1 MHGLLGQS
9 AMNNHARHQIDEP
22 IHVLA
27 ANHRVA
33 AATLG
38 ARYLTAAAGEPEGFH
53 CLDHQFVKV
62 VRKQPQTHAAS
73 RRRRPVTCASSAIR
87 RTSTPSSSLRPNRA
101 KTGAS
106 TTSMSSKP
114 SAARKAARFASDTR
128 NSEEHTSEL
137 QSLMRISYDVF

>member
-62 VRKQPQTHAAS
+62 LRKQPQTHAAS
-73 RRRRPVTCASSAIR
+73 RRRRPVHC
-87 RTSTPSSSLRPNRA
+87 SSSPISRP
-101 KTGAS
+101 TT
-106 TTSMSSKP
+106 TTSSLHPTLKH
-114 SAARKAARFASDTR
+114 TR
-128 NSEEHTSEL
+128 HPTHNHHK
-137 QSLMRISYDVF
+137 

>member
-38 ARYLTAAAGEPEGFH
+38 ARYLIAAAGEPEGFH
-53 CLDHQFVKV
+53 CLDHPFVNV

-73 RRRRPVTCASSAIR
+73 RRRRTVTCASSASR
-87 RTSTPSSSLRPNRA
+87 RTSTPSSSLTPNPA
-101 KTGAS
+101 KTGPS
-106 TTSMSSKP
+106 PKSMSSKP
-114 SAARKAARFASDTR
+114 SAPRKAPRRTATR
-128 NSEEHTSEL
+128 
-137 QSLMRISYDVF
+137 